1 MPKFPPPAPPPRYIA
16 FHGGKRIAEG
26 TEAEIGLLRGSA
38 ATVLVFDAET
48 SEQIELPAPAAAAQ
62 FVTSHAALPDGASA
76 VTQTVRPGRPKL
88 GVIPREVTLL
98 PHDWDWLNAQPGGA
112 SVTLRKL
119 VLKARRANEGT
130 DRLRHAQVVCYRF
143 IHAIAG
149 NEIGFEEATR
159 ALFAGR
165 ADHFTECTE
174 TWPTDVRAHA
184 RLLAQAA
191 FAATASVSKSMNSG
205 TVAARIFVRGRC
217 ATA

>member
-16 FHGGKRIAEG
+16 FHDGRRIAEG

-159 ALFAGR
+159 ALFASR
-165 ADHFTECTE
+165 ADRFTECTE

-191 FAATASVSKSMNSG
+191 FAAAAVASEAVNSG
-205 TVAARIFVRGRC
+205 SIGA
-217 ATA
+217 